1 MDKLTE
7 KYLAAASDYLTRHS
21 DEIAAAQ
28 RFLGLPLDD
37 VICLAIKELFRK
49 RAVDGQQRELFGQA
63 EGK

>member
-37 VICLAIKELFRK
+37 VICLAINGCSFIPQVYPPPYV
-49 RAVDGQQRELFGQA
+49 AQP
-63 EGK
+63 